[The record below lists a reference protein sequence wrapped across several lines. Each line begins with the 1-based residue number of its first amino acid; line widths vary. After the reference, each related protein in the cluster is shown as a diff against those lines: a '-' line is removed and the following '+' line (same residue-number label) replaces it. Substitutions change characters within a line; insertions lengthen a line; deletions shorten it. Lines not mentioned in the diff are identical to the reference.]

1 MKLAAF
7 VMFATLISCDT
18 VVNPTQTVNQGGG
31 GGNAAPPAGT
41 VNPVG
46 GPRTIDSVT
55 IEVGEGCASSAGVVP
70 LGCVARV
77 TATPRVGGVA
87 VSPAIHGP
95 ICTWLLDGAIVA
107 GSASSNVAYVTET
120 TNPFNLAIFGQGVG
134 AFSLEAEVMTVR
146 SAPRTFVVR

>member
-7 VMFATLISCDT
+7 VMFASLISCDT
-18 VVNPTQTVNQGGG
+18 VVNPTQTVQQGGG
-31 GGNAAPPAGT
+31 GGNAGTPAGT
-41 VNPVG
+41 INPVS

-55 IEVGEGCASSAGVVP
+55 IEVVEGCASAAGVVP

-107 GSASSNVAYVTET
+107 GSASTNVAYVTET
-120 TNPFNLAIFGQGVG
+120 ANPFNLALFGQGVG